1 MTLGIYAGSLPSMQ
15 RQQPCHALSSRG
27 RGGEGKRVRER
38 DCNPHVLHSDWMA
51 SFECPSPPPPFNHF
65 LQVDFVGSYFVG
77 GGCARVAPNK
87 FGTASTAAMCVK
99 IYIISCD
106 PISYPVQTGYGWA
119 CRPNDTGTMS
129 AFQT

>member
-1 MTLGIYAGSLPSMQ
+1 M
-15 RQQPCHALSSRG
+15 
-27 RGGEGKRVRER
+27 V
-38 DCNPHVLHSDWMA
+38 
-51 SFECPSPPPPFNHF
+51 SFECPLPPPPSPPPFNHF